1 MTLEQLR
8 KYDGTSAE
16 SEGRICVAVNG
27 KIFDVS
33 RVSSVLDPDS
43 LDPPYPGLLRNSDPD
58 CGSSPL
64 LVWILIQT
72 KSFHETFF

>member
-8 KYDGTSAE
+8 KYDGTSPE

-33 RVSSVLDPDS
+33 RVSSALDPDS
-43 LDPPYPGLLRNSDPD
+43 LDPPDPGLFRSSDPFAD
-58 CGSSPL
+58 VTLFVSPDL
-64 LVWILIQT
+64 DSGQEHL
-72 KSFHETFF
+72 